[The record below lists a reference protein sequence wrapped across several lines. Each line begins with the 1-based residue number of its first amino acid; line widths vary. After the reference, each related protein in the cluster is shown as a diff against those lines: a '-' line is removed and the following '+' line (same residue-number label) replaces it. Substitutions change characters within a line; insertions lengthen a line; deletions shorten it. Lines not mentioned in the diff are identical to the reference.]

1 MDRYDSAWHFLFVL
15 HFKQTLFLVD
25 AERIIGM
32 TPNEC
37 ANLIPPERVEFFKFE
52 RAISVLLALK
62 IVHSQLFRLLFYRD
76 QPYMALIESPR
87 EDPVTSLIVLID
99 ILELCAVVISLFFL
113 LAHVVDA
120 DYVSVADEHVHG
132 EVHNR

>member
-1 MDRYDSAWHFLFVL
+1 
-15 HFKQTLFLVD
+15 
-25 AERIIGM
+25 
-32 TPNEC
+32 
-37 ANLIPPERVEFFKFE
+37 
-52 RAISVLLALK
+52 
-62 IVHSQLFRLLFYRD
+62 
-76 QPYMALIESPR
+76 MALIESPR